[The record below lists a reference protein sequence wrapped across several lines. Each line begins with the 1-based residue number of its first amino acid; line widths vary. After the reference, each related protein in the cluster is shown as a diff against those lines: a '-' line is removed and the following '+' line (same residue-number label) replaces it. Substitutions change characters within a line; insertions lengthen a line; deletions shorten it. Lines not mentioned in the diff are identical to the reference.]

1 MLHFTVQ
8 LPTDL
13 LRSLPP
19 ALGNPAAA
27 ALKAAGGVQRA
38 VQGNFL
44 RRGGRSFWQQAA
56 ALTRV
61 SPTGADSAQVSVHRR
76 GVALR
81 LLGGTVLA
89 KPGHAMA
96 LPVKR
101 GDSDLCPREIPGLTL
116 VRWREGGKLR
126 AGLAKDG
133 RLMFTLIKAAT
144 HKPDPTVLPAPGEL
158 QQAAT
163 SELMRT

>member
-1 MLHFTVQ
+1 MLKFSVQ

-13 LRSLPP
+13 LRALPP

-27 ALKAAGGVQRA
+27 ALKAACGVQRA

-44 RRGGRSFWQQAA
+44 RLGGRSFWQDAA
-56 ALTRV
+56 ASTNV
-61 SPTGADSAQVSVHRR
+61 SPTGADSAQVTVERR

-81 LLGGTVLA
+81 LLGGAVRA

-96 LPVKR
+96 LPLR
-101 GDSDLCPREIPGLTL
+101 SNNSPDLWPREIPGLSL
-116 VRWREGGKLR
+116 VRWRSGGKVR

-133 RLMFTLIKAAT
+133 RDEILR
-144 HKPDPTVLPAPGEL
+144 
-158 QQAAT
+158 
-163 SELMRT
+163 S

>member
-1 MLHFTVQ
+1 MLQFTVQ
-8 LPTDL
+8 LPTDI
-13 LRSLPP
+13 LRALPP

-44 RRGGRSFWQQAA
+44 RRGGKSFWQDAA
-56 ALTRV
+56 ASTNV
-61 SPTGADSAQVSVHRR
+61 SPTGADSAQVSVYRR

-81 LLGGTVLA
+81 LLGGRVQA

-101 GDSDLCPREIPGLTL
+101 GDSDLWPREIPGLSL
-116 VRWREGGKLR
+116 VRWRSGGKVR

-133 RLMFTLIKAAT
+133 RLMFTFIKAAT
-144 HKPDPTVLPAPGEL
+144 HRPNPAVLPAPAAL
-158 QQAAT
+158 AQAARDEILR
-163 SELMRT
+163 S